1 MEQKFCQ
8 SCGMPMP
15 QTGEYKGTN
24 ADGSPN
30 EDYCLDCY
38 KDGKF
43 TQEMT
48 IEQMVEHSAQ
58 FTDEINE
65 WSGTNLTVEE
75 MKDWLRQFYPTLKRW
90 RKCP

>member
-1 MEQKFCQ
+1 
-8 SCGMPMP
+8 MP

-24 ADGSPN
+24 ADGSSN
-30 EDYCLDCY
+30 EDCY

-48 IEQMVEHSAQ
+48 MEQMVEHSAQ